1 MADKTSFVGD
11 PGDIFFGKDELGAL
25 RISDGVTP
33 GGVVIGDASL
43 PFTYSGNILTLD
55 ANHHLRPAVS
65 GEQDLGHSTKKWR
78 DLYLSGTTIYL
89 GGLTLKEDTSGR
101 FEIPA
106 GTVMRNADG
115 TGVEPVATV
124 DLDSIDWSTVLA
136 GIDLGLEYA
145 TTSYVD
151 GKFDELGDVPAQL
164 GDLSNV
170 TSGDAANN
178 AVLMYSAANGLWIH
192 NNDLVSDVETIQS
205 DIEQLQ
211 EDVVNL
217 NSSVTTNTTNIAS
230 NATNITTLNSL
241 TLEHTTRID
250 AAETTIEDNSTNITR
265 IDTAVSNNT
274 TNITNMT
281 TTLNTAV
288 SNITNLTA
296 TQTTLVENNTTNQT
310 NITNLQ
316 GDVTTINNSITTINN
331 DILTIEGDIT
341 TIEGDITTIEG
352 NVTTLTADLSA
363 LTIRVS
369 ANETDIETLENS
381 VTSNTSDIA
390 VLETTTA
397 TNTANI
403 ATANTAITDLN
414 TKHSAQADL
423 IQDNADAIAGLTT
436 SVGTITT
443 TQTSQD
449 VRITRLEAD
458 MPERLTELG
467 IADGTNGQVLTT
479 DGQGNFSFATLA
491 TGSGGGGQTLSIN
504 DLNDVDTDVTLTT
517 GMYLKW
523 NGSEW
528 APSAIVSS
536 DVSGGGGGESSNG
549 LKFSGSGTSRV
560 GTIFNEDG
568 VEYTIRE
575 AFINTDDLLELEIAS
590 FTPNCSASQTNL
602 QWDEV
607 ATQFSVTID
616 NPDDFTSNYVAEV
629 YSLSNQVGFVLANGT
644 PANTNAYFSSGPS
657 VTPAGGVDWTQTFT
671 NQADGFIRSSSTT
684 LSGGSA
690 SATINFVDANDDLI
704 TFTNP
709 VVARANWANAN
720 ASISMQSAPNTLF
733 LSTITSVGYNV
744 NIAGIANSSNY
755 SATVTPTG
763 GTVTNASGSGTFNFT
778 TPLHKDNNTG
788 RTLAL
793 SVDFTRPQ
801 GVTGTSYTVTDTDT
815 SQTTISTTWQ
825 YPSFY
830 YFSDSVTDVPT
841 RTDIVDGN
849 VFHSDVTT
857 TAHHGRSI
865 NTTITNSANV
875 PKVFW
880 FGVSSFATQPSTFET
895 GATSSLL
902 SSVSTTTA
910 TVSLAPDNAPLDYSA
925 VTYNLYGIVLQPGS
939 TYVRIS

>member
-101 FEIPA
+101 LEIPA

-115 TGVEPVATV
+115 TRVEPVATV

-192 NNDLVSDVETIQS
+192 NNDLVSDVETIQG

-217 NSSVTTNTTNIAS
+217 NSSVTANTTNIAS

-250 AAETTIEDNSTNITR
+250 AAETTIQDNSTNITR

-341 TIEGDITTIEG
+341 TIEG

-381 VTSNTSDIA
+381 VASNTSNIEL
-390 VLETTTA
+390 LETTTA

-423 IQDNADAIAGLTT
+423 IQDNIDAIAGLTT

-458 MPERLTELG
+458 IPERLTQLG
-467 IADGTNGQVLTT
+467 IDDGTNGQVLTT

-523 NGSEW
+523 NGTEW

-536 DVSGGGGGESSNG
+536 DVSGGGG
-549 LKFSGSGTSRV
+549 
-560 GTIFNEDG
+560 
-568 VEYTIRE
+568 
-575 AFINTDDLLELEIAS
+575 
-590 FTPNCSASQTNL
+590 
-602 QWDEV
+602 
-607 ATQFSVTID
+607 
-616 NPDDFTSNYVAEV
+616 
-629 YSLSNQVGFVLANGT
+629 
-644 PANTNAYFSSGPS
+644 
-657 VTPAGGVDWTQTFT
+657 
-671 NQADGFIRSSSTT
+671 
-684 LSGGSA
+684 
-690 SATINFVDANDDLI
+690 
-704 TFTNP
+704 
-709 VVARANWANAN
+709 
-720 ASISMQSAPNTLF
+720 
-733 LSTITSVGYNV
+733 
-744 NIAGIANSSNY
+744 
-755 SATVTPTG
+755 
-763 GTVTNASGSGTFNFT
+763 
-778 TPLHKDNNTG
+778 
-788 RTLAL
+788 
-793 SVDFTRPQ
+793 
-801 GVTGTSYTVTDTDT
+801 
-815 SQTTISTTWQ
+815 
-825 YPSFY
+825 
-830 YFSDSVTDVPT
+830 
-841 RTDIVDGN
+841 
-849 VFHSDVTT
+849 
-857 TAHHGRSI
+857 
-865 NTTITNSANV
+865 
-875 PKVFW
+875 
-880 FGVSSFATQPSTFET
+880 
-895 GATSSLL
+895 
-902 SSVSTTTA
+902 
-910 TVSLAPDNAPLDYSA
+910 
-925 VTYNLYGIVLQPGS
+925 
-939 TYVRIS
+939 